1 MSEKITKRAK
11 GIAYLLMLVYFGS
24 YIMRINVA
32 AMLVTIYTDMA
43 IMKTDIAPVIT
54 GMTICYGAG
63 QIINGIL
70 GDKIKPKYM
79 LTVGLCLA
87 ALCNVAMFF
96 CGFVPAMRNV
106 PCMTAIWCVNG
117 YAHAMLW
124 PPIVRLLSA
133 NLTDAEYSYAAVRV
147 SWGSSFGTILI
158 YSLCPLLLNV
168 MSWNTIIL
176 CYGVMGLAIV
186 AIWVLL
192 YPRLFTKPQVAGEE
206 SKAAAK
212 ATAKKPK
219 ATQMPGGVL
228 LPVAVISVILIFVG
242 IVLQGMLRDGVTNW
256 MPSFLL
262 ESFGLSE
269 EQSIFATVILA
280 VFSIISF
287 SAFDVLHRKV
297 FRNEVT
303 CSAVIFGGSVVFG
316 LALYFCNLWIPADHF
331 ASVIVSMLLM
341 AAIVACM
348 HGINLMLITVVPKR
362 FVKSGMVSTFSG
374 LLNAGTYVGAA
385 IATPLF
391 AVFADNKALGWS
403 FTLLSWAIISALGGI
418 VCLIVIPLWRKF
430 RREYADTPIVEE
442 AVADAADASENIKA
456 IASEGEEADS
466 VKIEV

>member
-1 MSEKITKRAK
+1 MSETISKRAK
-11 GIAYLLMLVYFGS
+11 CIAYLLMLVYFGS

-43 IMKTDIAPVIT
+43 ITKTAISPVIT
-54 GMTICYGAG
+54 GMTIFYGAG

-79 LTVGLCLA
+79 LTVGLLLA
-87 ALCNVAMFF
+87 AACNIAMFC
-96 CGFVPAMRNV
+96 CGIVPFMKNV
-106 PCMTAIWCVNG
+106 PCMTVVWCING

-158 YSLCPLLLNV
+158 YSLCPLLLNLI
-168 MSWNTIIL
+168 SWNAIIL
-176 CYGVMGLAIV
+176 CFAIMGLAIA

-192 YPRLFTKPQVAGEE
+192 YPRFFHRAPQAAD
-206 SKAAAK
+206 SKSAAPVRENT
-212 ATAKKPK
+212 TAIP
-219 ATQMPGGVL
+219 
-228 LPVAVISVILIFVG
+228 LPAMVFLPIVLIFIG

-269 EQSIFATVILA
+269 SQSIFATVILA

-287 SAFDVLHRKV
+287 SVFDLLHRKV

-303 CSAVIFGGSVVFG
+303 CSAVIFGGSAVFG
-316 LALYFCNLWIPADHF
+316 LILYFANLLIPADNP

-362 FVKSGMVSTFSG
+362 FIKSGKVATFSG

-391 AVFADNKALGWS
+391 AVFADNAALGWS
-403 FTLLSWAIISALGGI
+403 FTLLSWAIISALGCI
-418 VCLIVIPLWRKF
+418 VCLVIVPMWTKF
-430 RREYADTPIVEE
+430 RREYADAPVPATAAEAEE
-442 AVADAADASENIKA
+442 TDPVPEDAQ
-456 IASEGEEADS
+456 
-466 VKIEV
+466 

>member
-1 MSEKITKRAK
+1 MEQIISKRAK

-43 IMKTDIAPVIT
+43 ITKTAISPVIT
-54 GMTICYGAG
+54 GMTIFYGAG

-79 LTVGLCLA
+79 LTVGLLLA
-87 ALCNVAMFF
+87 ALCNVAMFC
-96 CGFVPAMRNV
+96 CGCVPFMRNV
-106 PCMTAIWCVNG
+106 PCMTVIWCING

-158 YSLCPLLLNV
+158 YSLCPLLLNLL
-168 MSWNTIIL
+168 SWNAIIL
-176 CYGVMGLAIV
+176 CFAVMGLAI
-186 AIWVLL
+186 AALWVLL
-192 YPRLFTKPQVAGEE
+192 YPRFFHRAPQTSANG
-206 SKAAAK
+206 
-212 ATAKKPK
+212 ATAAPITEQKVAIP
-219 ATQMPGGVL
+219 
-228 LPVAVISVILIFVG
+228 LPAMVFLPIVLIFIG

-269 EQSIFATVILA
+269 SQSIFATVILA

-287 SAFDVLHRKV
+287 SAFDLLHRKV

-303 CSAVIFGGSVVFG
+303 CSAVIFGGSVLFG
-316 LALYFCNLWIPADHF
+316 LALYFCNLWIPADNF

-362 FVKSGMVSTFSG
+362 FVKSGKVSTFSG

-391 AVFADNKALGWS
+391 AVFADNPKLGWS
-403 FTLLSWAIISALGGI
+403 FTLLSWAIIAALGGI
-418 VCLIVIPLWRKF
+418 ICVVIIPMWTKF
-430 RREYADTPIVEE
+430 RREYADAPVPTEQETATVNEE
-442 AVADAADASENIKA
+442 VNA
-456 IASEGEEADS
+456 
-466 VKIEV
+466 